1 MDKRAHRL
9 ALLAAGA
16 DPLGTGSLCADCDTP
31 RSPLNTGV
39 CWSDAY
45 CCTGYR
51 VLVHVCRVGPP
62 KVQRE
67 SVCECCILFTSAE

>member
-1 MDKRAHRL
+1 MYKRAHRL
-9 ALLAAGA
+9 ALLVAGA

-51 VLVHVCRVGPP
+51 VLV
-62 KVQRE
+62 
-67 SVCECCILFTSAE
+67 